1 MGINSPKQTLRRPKH
16 IENPKDVEYILSLT
30 QEQASQKDTIM
41 ELFADFG
48 DGPKYNTYDIIDI
61 PPKTYGKTKKNKSK
75 LFVHRFKW
83 TDSNYTEELKVIT
96 EEIKML
102 EKNYG

>member
-1 MGINSPKQTLRRPKH
+1 MSVQEVLKKLQEIQVNNIGIIDCH
-16 IENPKDVEYILSLT
+16 IETRKDMKCT
-30 QEQASQKDTIM
+30 Q
-41 ELFADFG
+41 
-48 DGPKYNTYDIIDI
+48 IIFNMCN
-61 PPKTYGKTKKNKSK
+61 YGFDDKRQIDKKNKSK

-83 TDSNYTEELKVIT
+83 TDPNCTEELKVIT

>member
-1 MGINSPKQTLRRPKH
+1 MCNYGFDDKRQ
-16 IENPKDVEYILSLT
+16 
-30 QEQASQKDTIM
+30 
-41 ELFADFG
+41 
-48 DGPKYNTYDIIDI
+48 ID
-61 PPKTYGKTKKNKSK
+61 KKNKSK

-83 TDSNYTEELKVIT
+83 TDPNYTEELKIIT

>member
-1 MGINSPKQTLRRPKH
+1 MTPSEVLKKLQEIQANNIGIIDCH
-16 IENPKDVEYILSLT
+16 IETRKDQNCT
-30 QEQASQKDTIM
+30 QII
-41 ELFADFG
+41 F
-48 DGPKYNTYDIIDI
+48 NTCNYGFDDEGKID
-61 PPKTYGKTKKNKSK
+61 KSNRSK

-83 TDSNYTEELKVIT
+83 NEPKVENELKTIE

>member
-1 MGINSPKQTLRRPKH
+1 MSAQEVLKKLQEIQANNIGIIDCH
-16 IENPKDVEYILSLT
+16 IETRKDVECT
-30 QEQASQKDTIM
+30 QIVFNMCNYGFDDKRQ
-41 ELFADFG
+41 
-48 DGPKYNTYDIIDI
+48 ID
-61 PPKTYGKTKKNKSK
+61 KKNKSK

-83 TDSNYTEELKVIT
+83 TDPNYTEELKVIT

>member
-1 MGINSPKQTLRRPKH
+1 MTPNEVLKKLQEIQANNIGIIDCH
-16 IENPKDVEYILSLT
+16 IETRKDQNCT
-30 QEQASQKDTIM
+30 Q
-41 ELFADFG
+41 
-48 DGPKYNTYDIIDI
+48 IIFNMCN
-61 PPKTYGKTKKNKSK
+61 YGFDDEGQIDKKNRSK

-83 TDSNYTEELKVIT
+83 WNEPKVENELKTIE

>member
-30 QEQASQKDTIM
+30 EEQASQKDTIM

-48 DGPKYNTYDIIDI
+48 DGPSFNTYDTINI
-61 PPKTYGKTKKNKSK
+61 PKGSYGKTKKNKSS
-75 LFVHRFKW
+75 FTTTIGF
-83 TDSNYTEELKVIT
+83 
-96 EEIKML
+96 
-102 EKNYG
+102 